1 MMGRCKSC
9 RASFETDKGFA
20 VIEPVMKKTPS
31 DVLLILCDCH
41 TQFANLMG
49 LSLMTDDGEASEGA
63 ALEGGG
69 AWQSDVLHQ
78 PRAG

>member
-1 MMGRCKSC
+1 MQNGR
-9 RASFETDKGFA
+9 RMAGDGAIVRVAE
-20 VIEPVMKKTPS
+20 IEPVMKKTPS

>member
-1 MMGRCKSC
+1 
-9 RASFETDKGFA
+9 
-20 VIEPVMKKTPS
+20 MKKTPS

>member
-1 MMGRCKSC
+1 
-9 RASFETDKGFA
+9 
-20 VIEPVMKKTPS
+20 MKKTPG